1 MFNQIALVGVLKS
14 LPTAF
19 SKDGHKYS
27 HIDVE
32 VERSYRD
39 SNSQPIYDTFT
50 IYLWRGISDVIT
62 ERYPVGT
69 TVGIKG
75 RLEKEDGRCIIMA
88 ERVSIIQPEEKIP

>member
-1 MFNQIALVGVLKS
+1 MFNQIALFGVLKS
-14 LPTAF
+14 LPADFTR
-19 SKDGHKYS
+19 DGLKYS

-39 SNSQPIYDTFT
+39 SNSQPIFDTFT

-62 ERYPVGT
+62 EKYPLGT

-75 RLEKEDGRCIIMA
+75 RLEKEDGQCIIMA
-88 ERVSIIQPEEKIP
+88 ERVSIIHAEEKDL